1 VADSVPAEAWI
12 LVLIIFIWTPPHFW
26 ALALYRNHDYAKAGL
41 PMLPVTHGN
50 QFTRLHILLYSVAL
64 VATTLLPYAIRM
76 SGELYLVSALVLG
89 GMFVSYAWRL
99 YRAYSDELARSM
111 FRFSILYLALLFGA
125 LLVDHWVGL
134 LR

>member
-1 VADSVPAEAWI
+1 MPPALGWATVADSVPAEAWI

-26 ALALYRNHDYAKAGL
+26 ALAL
-41 PMLPVTHGN
+41 
-50 QFTRLHILLYSVAL
+50 
-64 VATTLLPYAIRM
+64 
-76 SGELYLVSALVLG
+76 G

-111 FRFSILYLALLFGA
+111 FKFSILYLALLFGA
-125 LLVDHWVGL
+125 LLADHWVGL